1 MCHQG
6 TDLVAFTLTSHPQH
20 SAGCTERFM
29 LTPHISRLIF
39 AYAYT
44 KEEPLV
50 LHSRGQG
57 LRVQGRR
64 RREGLRVRGI
74 RAQRREPSEAH
85 RDALR
90 GTPAH
95 QAHLLV
101 RRGRIRRTPP
111 LRRQARARRK
121 VHARRLRRHGPL
133 GGRPPLRRRREDFS
147 AKHAFRVSADTVR
160 EIVGLH
166 YDAIRDFPKDESHA
180 KEDAGGAA
188 PLVCVMADGTG
199 IPLRK
204 ECLEG
209 AKGKD
214 GRAKTR
220 EAKAA
225 AIFRASTTS
234 DSASSSQ
241 ECSGR

>member
-1 MCHQG
+1 M
-6 TDLVAFTLTSHPQH
+6 
-20 SAGCTERFM
+20 
-29 LTPHISRLIF
+29 
-39 AYAYT
+39 
-44 KEEPLV
+44 
-50 LHSRGQG
+50 
-57 LRVQGRR
+57 
-64 RREGLRVRGI
+64 
-74 RAQRREPSEAH
+74 
-85 RDALR
+85 
-90 GTPAH
+90 
-95 QAHLLV
+95 
-101 RRGRIRRTPP
+101 
-111 LRRQARARRK
+111 
-121 VHARRLRRHGPL
+121 
-133 GGRPPLRRRREDFS
+133 
-147 AKHAFRVSADTVR
+147 R

-166 YDAIRDFPKDESHA
+166 CDAVRDFPKAESRA

-199 IPLRK
+199 MPMRK
-204 ECLEG
+204 ECLKG